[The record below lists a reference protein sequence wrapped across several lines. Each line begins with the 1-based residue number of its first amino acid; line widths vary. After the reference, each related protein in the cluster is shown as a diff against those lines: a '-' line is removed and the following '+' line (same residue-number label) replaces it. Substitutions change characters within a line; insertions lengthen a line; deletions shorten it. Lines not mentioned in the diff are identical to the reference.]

1 MSVSCPTDYHITTDT
16 HRVGSWMQEQG
27 AIASRDRATCIGLER
42 DGELVA
48 GTLYDYYNGA
58 SIMAS
63 IAIAGPIT
71 RRWLWAIFHY
81 PFVHLGCNVILGL
94 VAEGNVKSRHL
105 CERLGFSLVTQIPQ
119 ADPSGAMLL
128 YTMQKDACR
137 FLKRSYYVKGQ

>member
-1 MSVSCPTDYHITTDT
+1 
-16 HRVGSWMQEQG
+16 MQDQG
-27 AIASRDRATCIGLER
+27 AVIYRDGATCIGLER

-81 PFVHLGCNVILGL
+81 PFVHLGVNVILGL

-105 CERLGFSLVTQIPQ
+105 CDRLGFSLVTQIPQ

-137 FLKRSYYVKGQ
+137 FLKRSYYVKGR

>member
-1 MSVSCPTDYHITTDT
+1 MPVQCPTDYHITTDA

-42 DGELVA
+42 NGELVA

-58 SIMAS
+58 SVVAS

-81 PFVHLGCNVILGL
+81 PFVHLGVHVILGL
-94 VAEGNVKSRHL
+94 VAEGNAKSRHL
-105 CERLGFSLVTQIPQ
+105 CDRFGFTLASTIPN
-119 ADPSGAMLL
+119 ADPSGALHL
-128 YTMQKDACR
+128 YTLAKADCR
-137 FLKRSYYVKGQ
+137 FLKRSYYEGQ